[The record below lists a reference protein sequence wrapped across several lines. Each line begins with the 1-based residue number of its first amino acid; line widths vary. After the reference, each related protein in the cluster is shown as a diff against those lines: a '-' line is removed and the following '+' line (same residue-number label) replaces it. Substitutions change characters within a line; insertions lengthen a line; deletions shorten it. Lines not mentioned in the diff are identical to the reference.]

1 MDFGFSPEHEAFK
14 QEVKDFIRENVTP
27 DVQYEIDHGD
37 PESGRRGPKVA
48 ELYKKIAAKG
58 WIAISW
64 PKELGGQE
72 GDRMKQYIVEE
83 EFVRIGLN
91 VGGGGGSG
99 GPAILA
105 AGTPEQKAYYLPRI
119 VSGEISFCLGF
130 TEPSGGADLASLQ
143 MRAVRDGDDYVING
157 QKIFTTGAHS
167 ATHIYLMARTDP
179 DAPKHKG
186 ISIFLVPMDTPGIT
200 VRPLWTLQND
210 PLAPPRTTYGAS
222 RTNETYFEDVRVPK
236 SCLLGQENQGWYI
249 GAAGLNLDRV
259 GAWRYLISVMRDED
273 IINWI
278 KENRFNGY
286 SPASDPAVRDR
297 LAEMWIEAQVSRLMT
312 MRSMSIVERG
322 GDFTYEGS
330 AEKVWAPEHG
340 MRITDTCVQVLGPY
354 AQLLNGSPEA
364 IEQGV
369 FAHNVLGSWIS
380 SVNHGSV
387 QVMRDQVARRGLGLP
402 RAT

>member
-1 MDFGFSPEHEAFK
+1 MDFGFTPEHEAFK
-14 QEVKDFIRENVTP
+14 QEVKQFIAEHVTAE
-27 DVQYEIDHGD
+27 VMEEIERGI
-37 PESGRRGPKVA
+37 EGRRGPRVA
-48 ELYKKIAAKG
+48 ELYRKLAEKQ
-58 WIAISW
+58 WLAISW

-83 EFVRIGLN
+83 EFTRIGLTM
-91 VGGGGGSG
+91 GGGGSG
-99 GPAILA
+99 GPAIMA
-105 AGTPEQKAYYLPRI
+105 AGTPEQKEYYLPRI

-130 TEPSGGADLASLQ
+130 TEPSGGADLAGLQ
-143 MRAVRDGDDYVING
+143 CRAVRDGDDYVING
-157 QKIFTTGAHS
+157 QKIFTSGAHT

-179 DAPKHKG
+179 DAPRHKG
-186 ISIFLVPMDTPGIT
+186 ISIFLVPMDTPGIS
-200 VRPLWTLQND
+200 VRPLWTLQTD
-210 PLAPPRTTYGAS
+210 PLAPPKTTYGTA

-236 SCLLGQENQGWYI
+236 SCLLGKENEGWYV
-249 GAAGLNLDRV
+249 GAMGLNLDRV
-259 GAWRYLISVMRDED
+259 GAWRYLISVQRNED
-273 IINWI
+273 IINWL

-286 SPASDPAVRDR
+286 SPLEEPAVRDR

-322 GDFTYEGS
+322 GDFGYEGS

-340 MRITDTCVQVLGPY
+340 MRITDTIVQVLGPY
-354 AQLLNGSPEA
+354 AQLMNGSPDA
-364 IEQGV
+364 IESGL

>member
-14 QEVKDFIRENVTP
+14 QEVKQFIAENVTP
-27 DVQYEIDHGD
+27 EVQYEIDHGG
-37 PESGRRGPKVA
+37 PERRRGPKVA
-48 ELYKKIAAKG
+48 ELYKKLAEKK
-58 WIAISW
+58 WLAISW

-72 GDRMKQYIVEE
+72 GERMKQYIVEE
-83 EFVRIGLN
+83 EFTRIGLTM
-91 VGGGGGSG
+91 GGGGSG
-99 GPAILA
+99 GPAIMA
-105 AGTPEQKAYYLPRI
+105 AGTPEQKEYYLPRI
-119 VSGEISFCLGF
+119 VRGEISFCLGF

-143 MRAVRDGDDYVING
+143 MRAVRDGDEYVING

-179 DAPKHKG
+179 DAPKHRG

-210 PLAPPRTTYGAS
+210 PTAPPRTTYGES
-222 RTNETYFEDVRVPK
+222 RTNETYFEDVRVPA
-236 SCLLGQENQGWYI
+236 SCLLGKENQGWYI

-259 GAWRYLISVMRDED
+259 GAWRYLISVQRNED
-273 IINWI
+273 IINFI

-286 SPASDPAVRDR
+286 SPAEEPGIRDR
-297 LAEMWIEAQVSRLMT
+297 LAEMWTEAQVCRLMT

-322 GDFTYEGS
+322 GDFAYEGS

-340 MRITDTCVQVLGPY
+340 MRITDTAVQVLGPY
-354 AQLLNGSPEA
+354 AQLMNGSPDA
-364 IEQGV
+364 IESGL

>member
-1 MDFGFSPEHEAFK
+1 MDFAFSPEHEAFK
-14 QEVKDFIRENVTP
+14 QEVKQFIAENVTP
-27 DVQYEIDHGD
+27 EVQYEIDHGG
-37 PESGRRGPKVA
+37 PERRRGPKVA
-48 ELYKKIAAKG
+48 ELYRKLAEKK
-58 WIAISW
+58 WLAISW

-83 EFVRIGLN
+83 EFTRIGLTM
-91 VGGGGGSG
+91 GGGGSG
-99 GPAILA
+99 GPAIVA
-105 AGTPEQKAYYLPRI
+105 AGTPEQKEYYLPRL
-119 VSGEISFCLGF
+119 VRGEISFCLGF
-130 TEPSGGADLASLQ
+130 TEPSGGADLAGLQ
-143 MRAVRDGDDYVING
+143 CRAVRDGDEYVING
-157 QKIFTTGAHS
+157 QKIFTTGAHT

-179 DAPKHKG
+179 DAPRHRG

-210 PLAPPRTTYGAS
+210 PIAPPRTTYGES
-222 RTNETYFEDVRVPK
+222 RTNETYFEDVRVPA
-236 SCLLGQENQGWYI
+236 SCLLGEENKGWYI
-249 GAAGLNLDRV
+249 GAMGLNLDRV
-259 GAWRYLISVMRDED
+259 GAWRYLISVQRNED

-278 KENRFNGY
+278 KENQFNGY
-286 SPASDPAVRDR
+286 SPSDDPAIRDR

-322 GDFTYEGS
+322 GDFSYEGS

-340 MRITDTCVQVLGPY
+340 MRITDTVVQILGPY
-354 AQLLNGSPEA
+354 AQLLNGSPDA

-380 SVNHGSV
+380 AVNHGSV

>member
-14 QEVKDFIRENVTP
+14 QEVKQFIAEHVTP
-27 DVQYEIDHGD
+27 EVMEEIEHGV
-37 PESGRRGPKVA
+37 EGRRGPHVS
-48 ELYKKIAAKG
+48 ELYRKLAEKK
-58 WIAISW
+58 WLAISW

-83 EFVRIGLN
+83 EFTRIGLTM
-91 VGGGGGSG
+91 GGGGSG
-99 GPAILA
+99 GPAIMA
-105 AGTPEQKAYYLPRI
+105 AGTEEQKAYYLPRI

-130 TEPSGGADLASLQ
+130 TEPSGGADLAGLQ
-143 MRAVRDGDDYVING
+143 CRAVRDGDDYVING
-157 QKIFTTGAHS
+157 QKIFTSGAHT

-179 DAPKHKG
+179 DAPRHKG

-200 VRPLWTLQND
+200 VRPLWTLQTD
-210 PLAPPRTTYGAS
+210 PLAPPRTTYGTS

-236 SCLLGQENQGWYI
+236 SCLLGKENEGWYV
-249 GAAGLNLDRV
+249 GAMGLNLDRV
-259 GAWRYLISVMRDED
+259 GAWRYLISVQRNED
-273 IINWI
+273 IINWV
-278 KENRFNGY
+278 KENSFNGY
-286 SPASDPAVRDR
+286 SPAQDPAIRDR
-297 LAEMWIEAQVSRLMT
+297 LAEMWIEAQVCRLMT

-340 MRITDTCVQVLGPY
+340 MRITDTVVQILGPY
-354 AQLLNGSPEA
+354 AQLMNGSPDA
-364 IEQGV
+364 IEQGI